1 MQPNGPARGIMGTRD
16 GEIHRLRAWAGEGT
30 PPGYAQREVRQVTD
44 ERRAREQ
51 VERWGDMVWRLALAR
66 TRHIQDS
73 EDVFQEVFARFFRHE
88 GALDSD
94 EHRKAWLIRCT
105 LNCTNTLLAAPWR
118 KHLPLDEALTRAVP
132 PEEREAYEAVLAL
145 PRPYRTAVHL
155 YYVEGYSGAE
165 GAALM
170 GAKEGTVKSWL
181 SRGRVKLAAVLKGD
195 DEP

>member
-16 GEIHRLRAWAGEGT
+16 GEIHRLRAWAGEGA

-88 GALDSD
+88 EELDGD

-105 LNCTNTLLAAPWR
+105 LNCTNTLLSARWR
-118 KHLPLDEALTRAVP
+118 THLPLEEAVTKAMEPADRTV
-132 PEEREAYEAVLAL
+132 YEAVLSL
-145 PRPYRTAVHL
+145 PKKYRTALHL
-155 YYVEGYSGAE
+155 HYYEGYSVE
-165 GAALM
+165 EIAALT
-170 GAKEGTVKSWL
+170 GAKAGTVKSWL
-181 SRGRVKLAAVLKGD
+181 FRGRDRLARALKGD
-195 DEP
+195 E

>member
-1 MQPNGPARGIMGTRD
+1 MQQGP
-16 GEIHRLRAWAGEGT
+16 
-30 PPGYAQREVRQVTD
+30 PPGELTADGVGAAAQNGRDLPGGVALVVVEV
-44 ERRAREQ
+44 
-51 VERWGDMVWRLALAR
+51 
-66 TRHIQDS
+66 
-73 EDVFQEVFARFFRHE
+73 
-88 GALDSD
+88 

-155 YYVEGYSGAE
+155 YYVEGYSVAE
-165 GAALM
+165 VAALM

-181 SRGRVKLAAVLKGD
+181 SRGRDRLARALKGD
-195 DEP
+195 E

>member
-16 GEIHRLRAWAGEGT
+16 GEIHRLRAWAGEEA
-30 PPGYAQREVRQVTD
+30 PPGHAQREVRQVTD

-105 LNCTNTLLAAPWR
+105 LNCTNTLLSAPWR
-118 KHLPLDEALTRAVP
+118 KNLPLEEAVLQAIE
-132 PEEREAYEAVLAL
+132 PEDREIYQAVLAL
-145 PRPYRTAVHL
+145 PPKYRTAIHL
-155 YYVEGYSGAE
+155 HHVEGYSVVE
-165 GAALM
+165 VAALM
-170 GAKEGTVKSWL
+170 GAREGTVKSWL
-181 SRGRVKLAAVLKGD
+181 SRGRDRLAASLKGD
-195 DEP
+195 E

>member
-51 VERWGDMVWRLALAR
+51 VARWGDMVWRLALAR
-66 TRHIQDS
+66 TRHVQDS

-118 KHLPLDEALTRAVP
+118 KHLPLEEALARAVP
-132 PEEREAYEAVLAL
+132 PEDREIYQAVLAL
-145 PRPYRTAVHL
+145 PPKYRTAIHL
-155 YYVEGYSGAE
+155 HHVEGYSVAE
-165 GAALM
+165 VAALM

-181 SRGRVKLAAVLKGD
+181 SRGRDRLAASLKGD
-195 DEP
+195 E